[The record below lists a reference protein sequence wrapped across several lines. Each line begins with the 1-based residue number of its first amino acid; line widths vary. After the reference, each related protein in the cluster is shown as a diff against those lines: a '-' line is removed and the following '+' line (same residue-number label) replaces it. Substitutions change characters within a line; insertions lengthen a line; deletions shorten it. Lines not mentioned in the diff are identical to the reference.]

1 MAMSEPLRDLRLSS
15 PTSSN
20 ISPDDGV
27 SLSADDDDDTEYE
40 TRDEFY
46 ENRSSRKID
55 SWRLFSRE

>member
-40 TRDEFY
+40 TRDELY
-46 ENRSSRKID
+46 KIRSSR
-55 SWRLFSRE
+55 